1 MVQARLDKLGF
12 SVLWMALIVSAG
24 LDATAQQAGR
34 KAEADSCTIY
44 SYIASDGMLVKTTNP
59 ESVPPAYRAAMM
71 TIVDCDEAKTLAARG
86 GVETKAPPPEA
97 RGAAAA
103 HAERPV
109 QGGETGRRYRASRA
123 LGWFSALPSWKALL
137 LILCA
142 AVSLAG
148 GIGIL
153 VLAFRTSIWWGLGCI
168 FLPLVDLIFVIIYWR
183 DTWPVFTASLL
194 GSLGTMFL
202 IWVA

>member
-1 MVQARLDKLGF
+1 VQTRLDKLGF
-12 SVLWMALIVSAG
+12 SVFWMALIVSAG
-24 LDATAQQAGR
+24 FDATAQQAGR

-44 SYIASDGMLVKTTNP
+44 SFIASDGELVKTISP
-59 ESVPPAYRAAMM
+59 ESVPPAYRAAVM
-71 TIVDCDEAKTLAARG
+71 TVVDCGEAKTLAARG

-97 RGAAAA
+97 LRRAAAA
-103 HAERPV
+103 PAERPV
-109 QGGETGRRYRASRA
+109 PVGETGRRYRASRA

-142 AVSLAG
+142 AANLAG

-168 FLPLVDLIFVIIYWR
+168 IPLVDLIFVIIYWR